1 MVYLYLIAKIYKIQF
16 LRVKVT
22 RFILHDTVFRQGKIC
37 PTYFKTQGTYF
48 EICALCF
55 LSAPGAC
62 QQVGKEYRFTA
73 WKNRHICPR
82 FPPGFPPSAPPGGK
96 AGYKKGMPRRGGDFL
111 RRGNGCRILQS
122 RAASMVGY
130 YRVERKVAYVIVAG
144 FTVHVP
150 VDVHVAEHGEHGRG
164 VFGA

>member
-22 RFILHDTVFRQGKIC
+22 RFFLHDTVFRQGKIC

-55 LSAPGAC
+55 LSAPGAR
-62 QQVGKEYRFTA
+62 QHAGKEYPFHGME
-73 WKNRHICPR
+73 K
-82 FPPGFPPSAPPGGK
+82 PPYLPAFSVRVSAVRA
-96 AGYKKGMPRRGGDFL
+96 AGRQGRLQKGMPRRGGDFL

-122 RAASMVGY
+122 RAASIVGY
-130 YRVERKVAYVIVAG
+130 NRVECKVAYVIVAG

>member
-1 MVYLYLIAKIYKIQF
+1 MCLVFFYLL
-16 LRVKVT
+16 
-22 RFILHDTVFRQGKIC
+22 
-37 PTYFKTQGTYF
+37 
-48 EICALCF
+48 
-55 LSAPGAC
+55 PGRANTLE
-62 QQVGKEYRFTA
+62 KSTRFTA

-111 RRGNGCRILQS
+111 RLGNGCRILQS

-130 YRVERKVAYVIVAG
+130 YRVERKAAYVIVAG